1 MEMSAL
7 LPLGAADRAICSSLV
22 GPSIHRD
29 LDRKAARR
37 FLSND
42 ANGAYRFT
50 LGPLFNSL
58 DALLPESL
66 VTTKIQIAPC
76 HGLATDR
83 LGFDNALMSVT
94 LSKADRTTGHRYAPD
109 YLNEIAPLHAQSS
122 RPRSRFQLRCQKHEP
137 ATSEMGQVQFA
148 LRKA

>member
-50 LGPLFNSL
+50 PGPLFNSL

-66 VTTKIQIAPC
+66 VTQSNCLDLGQCSGPQSELL
-76 HGLATDR
+76 GRQRLLLAAESS
-83 LGFDNALMSVT
+83 N
-94 LSKADRTTGHRYAPD
+94 
-109 YLNEIAPLHAQSS
+109 LHIHV
-122 RPRSRFQLRCQKHEP
+122 PRSQRRAETPPTNADHLP
-137 ATSEMGQVQFA
+137 ASSLLHCERLQESC
-148 LRKA
+148 